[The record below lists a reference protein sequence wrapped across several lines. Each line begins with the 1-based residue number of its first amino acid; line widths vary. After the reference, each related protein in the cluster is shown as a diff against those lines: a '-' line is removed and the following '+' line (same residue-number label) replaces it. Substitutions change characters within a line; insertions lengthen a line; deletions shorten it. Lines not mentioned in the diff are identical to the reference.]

1 MRGWSLGCLAVGCA
15 VCARTC
21 PWGGQGYHPGVR
33 RSRSAHRL
41 AACALCVLAGAGAAA
56 AAAEASLPR
65 VRSGRVVAGTS
76 VAGVAL
82 GATRAEMVRRWG
94 APDRCTPVAGRSERI
109 CTYSGAQASV
119 RVDLVT
125 TPGQPTLRVLSIGWS
140 SRPIDSPLAGWKTA
154 RGIAVGST
162 WKRYAAA
169 YPRYEFFSGF
179 TGLPTLD
186 VATPVPD
193 GRDGI
198 VRASFNATLKAMRA
212 GSPGRITGMEI
223 TRRGIVCTLAAVP
236 APGPLGEPQRRPHHG
251 LVHRRPGVLL
261 RRCASARSRSA
272 APSSAP
278 WRRRAPRTRAAT
290 SRAGRRSASRTT
302 CAPPGPSISRSA
314 WRRLDPALQVTVLS
328 PQCRHCRPYRLA
340 LP

>member
-1 MRGWSLGCLAVGCA
+1 M
-15 VCARTC
+15 
-21 PWGGQGYHPGVR
+21 
-33 RSRSAHRL
+33 
-41 AACALCVLAGAGAAA
+41 AG
-56 AAAEASLPR
+56 L
-65 VRSGRVVAGTS
+65 
-76 VAGVAL
+76 AL

-109 CTYSGAQASV
+109 CTYRGAQASV

-125 TPGQPTLRVLSIGWS
+125 TPGQPRLRVLSIGWS
-140 SRPIDSPLAGWKTA
+140 SRPIDGPLAGWKTA

-198 VRASFNATLKAMRA
+198 VRVSFNATLKAMRA

-223 TRRGIVCTLAAVP
+223 NRRGIVCTLASVP
-236 APGPLGEPQRRPHHG
+236 APGPAGRANG
-251 LVHRRPGVLL
+251 VHITGSCTGDMAYYSPLRVRSVAIGGSVL
-261 RRCASARSRSA
+261 SAV
-272 APSSAP
+272 
-278 WRRRAPRTRAAT
+278 AAT
-290 SRAGRRSASRTT
+290 DVEDARCYIQGGEAVCVPYDLRT
-302 CAPPGPSISRSA
+302 PGPSISRSV